1 MNVVV
6 CYGIS
11 DTVVIGKRSF
21 INFIIRQ
28 CRAVTAEN
36 ICLDLSVD
44 TYYHYFHFRTTE
56 LSFDNDKVVTFIA
69 RRSNVI
75 AEDVFK
81 FHWNNDEV
89 TDLSC
94 TIRKI

>member
-36 ICLDLSVD
+36 ICLESQCRHLLS
-44 TYYHYFHFRTTE
+44 
-56 LSFDNDKVVTFIA
+56 SFPFQNY
-69 RRSNVI
+69 RLVI
-75 AEDVFK
+75 
-81 FHWNNDEV
+81 WQW
-89 TDLSC
+89 
-94 TIRKI
+94 